1 MSETAIITQQRKPLK
16 GARMGTVTADA
27 RDKTVKV
34 VVSYLV
40 KAAKYGKYIRR
51 RTAYQVHD
59 PRNEARVGDTVEIV
73 QCRKM
78 SKTKSWRLV
87 RVVEAAADRAHD

>member
-1 MSETAIITQQRKPLK
+1 MSDTATTTKQRKALK
-16 GARMGTVTADA
+16 GARLGTVTSDK

-40 KAAKYGKYIRR
+40 KAPKYGKYVRR

-59 PRNEARVGDTVEIV
+59 PRNEARLGDKVEIV
-73 QCRKM
+73 HCRKM

-87 RVVEAAADRAHD
+87 RVIEVAADRAHD